1 MTPSAVGLCRRGRFR
16 SAAPR
21 YLGAAGVC
29 AGAAIAAGVMWGVP
43 VAAADDGAGAADRP
57 ASSASS
63 ASSASNQGATRAGGA
78 QRRPAGVAPRQRASG
93 PARVSSV
100 AQPARR
106 VRSTAALAHPTGRS
120 ATPWPPNPHPFFTL
134 LFSDG
139 TAAHPNA
146 GLLVGNGFSFDAVT
160 CVGNDPCAGGMAG
173 LLYGNGGSGFN
184 GGNGG
189 SAALFGNGGSG
200 GDAPRA
206 LPGVSGGNG
215 GSAGFF
221 VGNGG
226 NGGEA
231 STGARGGNGG
241 RAGLLFGVGGD
252 GGTAGSGAVQ
262 CSQGQAT
269 CAVVTAGGAGGAA
282 GAGGLLGRAGV
293 PGAAP
298 LPQDSRL
305 FVGYLAT
312 YNNQVRPDGGGLVYP
327 DEDDPSKPYAIPGTV
342 VAGVQLPAGVAL
354 SRFGYPGGSY
364 LSTDASYFAQL
375 ALPPSS
381 SVEPYFEYVLADPA
395 KLPVGFQIEQSQVA
409 PWFGQ
414 PGGGMQ
420 FRITGPDGRDAP
432 VQALLTAGFLA
443 RSG

>member
-1 MTPSAVGLCRRGRFR
+1 MTAV
-16 SAAPR
+16 PR

-29 AGAAIAAGVMWGVP
+29 AGAAIAAGVVWGTP

-63 ASSASNQGATRAGGA
+63 VSSSSSPGVTRVGGA
-78 QRRPAGVAPRQRASG
+78 QRRSERVSPRQNASRQVG
-93 PARVSSV
+93 VSPV
-100 AQPARR
+100 GQPARR
-106 VRSTAALAHPTGRS
+106 ARPTAVLARPAGRS
-120 ATPWPPNPHPFFTL
+120 ATPWPPDPHPFFTL

-139 TAAHPNA
+139 TATHPDA
-146 GLLVGNGFSFDAVT
+146 GLLAGNGFSFDAVT

-189 SAALFGNGGSG
+189 SSGLFGNGGSG

-206 LPGVSGGNG
+206 LPGVCGGNG

-226 NGGEA
+226 SGGEA

-269 CAVVTAGGAGGAA
+269 CAVVTTGGAGGAA

-298 LPQDSRL
+298 LPQNSWI
-305 FVGYLAT
+305 FVGYSAV
-312 YNNQVRPDGGGLVYP
+312 YNDQVRPDGGGSVYP
-327 DEDDPSKPYAIPGTV
+327 DDNDPAKPYAIPGTV

-364 LSTDASYFAQL
+364 LSTGTSFFAQL

-381 SVEPYFEYVLADPA
+381 SVEPFFDFVVADPA

-443 RSG
+443 RSR